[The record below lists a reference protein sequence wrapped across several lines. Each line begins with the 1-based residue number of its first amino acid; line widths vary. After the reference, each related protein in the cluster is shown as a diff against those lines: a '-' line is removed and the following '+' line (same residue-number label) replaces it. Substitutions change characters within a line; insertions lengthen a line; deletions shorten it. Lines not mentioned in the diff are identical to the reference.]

1 MNTVKN
7 LLWLLLPCALLACS
21 GGSDHPQ
28 SQQAQGNP
36 AFDAGMTL
44 ASTTLSDQNASFF
57 AAARFLEQATFGYT
71 LDDVKRVQA
80 LGFAGWIDEQY
91 ALPATKIDMS
101 PVCCYDVNLPFNSVI
116 ARYPANSVMDAMVSA
131 PDQLRLRTTWSV
143 QMFVPIDWGKVQ
155 APGQVAYFNFLQDNA
170 LGKYSDF
177 IRNLTR
183 NTSMAF
189 YLDLWKN
196 RKAGACSTCD
206 LNENYPRELMQ
217 LFTLGT
223 VLLNADGTVKLG
235 SNRRPIDTYTQADV
249 SDLTRALTGWDF
261 DGSKKENDKS
271 ANAMAHEKPM
281 VATWADGHDTG
292 EKTLLGSKIS
302 AGGTAYQDLDAV
314 VKILMAHPNIA
325 PFVSYRMIQNL
336 VTSDPSPTYVSRVSG
351 VFNSTGG
358 DMKQVVKAILLDP
371 EARAGDVH
379 NGAQNLTGK
388 VREPM
393 LFVTQ
398 VWRALGCRKV
408 PVAPW
413 SDDGSQR
420 VLNNQAPF
428 SNESVFGFYEPNY
441 APIGKTRPA
450 PESKLDNSQMLGQEM
465 GLLSSY
471 AWQPERIKLLTD
483 AGCAVQPL
491 IDSYKT
497 PDQFLAAVNQL
508 FFKQAMP
515 VVVMNGGSR
524 LTEALKTRTNNDT
537 DRTLLLISI
546 LLGTPSFGVMK

>member
-1 MNTVKN
+1 MKLLKN
-7 LLWLLLPCALLACS
+7 ILMCLSASCALLACS
-21 GGSDHPQ
+21 GGDRQ
-28 SQQAQGNP
+28 EQARADGP
-36 AFDAGMTL
+36 FDVGMTL
-44 ASTTLSDQNASFF
+44 ATPALSDQNASFF

-71 LDDVKRVQA
+71 LADVKRVQT
-80 LGFAGWIDEQY
+80 LGFSGWIDEQFS
-91 ALPATKIDMS
+91 LPATKVDMS
-101 PVCCYDVNLPFNSVI
+101 PVCCYDINLPFNSVL

-143 QMFVPIDWGKVQ
+143 QMYVPIDWSKVQ

-170 LGKYSDF
+170 LGKYGDF
-177 IRNLTR
+177 IRSLTR
-183 NTSMAF
+183 NTSMGF

-223 VLLNADGTVKLG
+223 MLLNPDGTVKLG
-235 SNRRPIDTYTQADV
+235 ANGRPIDTYTQTDV
-249 SDLTRALTGWDF
+249 SELTRALTGWNS
-261 DGSKKENDKS
+261 DGSKKENDRS
-271 ANAMAHEKPM
+271 ANGPAYEKPGI
-281 VATWADGHDTG
+281 VDWADGHDTG
-292 EKTLLGSKIS
+292 EKTVLGTKIV

-314 VKILMAHPNIA
+314 AKILMAHPSIA

-336 VTSDPSPTYVSRVSG
+336 VTSDPSPAFVGRISS

-371 EARAGDVH
+371 VARAGDA
-379 NGAQNLTGK
+379 NTGAQDLTGK

-398 VWRALGCRKV
+398 VWRALGCSRV

-413 SDDGSQR
+413 SEDGSQR

-428 SNESVFGFYEPNY
+428 TNESVFGFYEPNY
-441 APIGKTRPA
+441 APIGKARPA
-450 PESKLDNSQMLGQEM
+450 PESKLDNAQMLSQQM

-471 AWQPERIKLLTD
+471 AWQPERLQLLTK
-483 AGCAVQPL
+483 AGCSVQPL
-491 IDSYKT
+491 IDLYKT
-497 PDQFLAAVNQL
+497 PDQLLATVNQL
-508 FFKQAMP
+508 FFKGAMP
-515 VVVMNGGSR
+515 AVLMNGATR
-524 LTEALKTRTNNDT
+524 LTEVLKTRANNDG
-537 DRTLLLISI
+537 DRTLLLVSI